1 MKKHIDLSLILP
13 CYNEHEVFDGSVAL
27 IIETLAKARW
37 SFEIIFVDDGSS
49 DTTRKMIASICKK
62 NFHCRFVFHKENL
75 GRGAAVATGILQSKG
90 PIVGYM
96 DIDCEVSPVYISSM
110 VSLIQKGKADVVVG
124 KRMYRT
130 SFTSFI
136 REILSVGYRCIADIL
151 LGTGGIDTESGYK
164 FFHKK
169 KFLPVLGKIRNQHWF
184 WDTESIVL
192 SKRAGLR
199 VVEIPVLFVRRLDKQ
214 STVRIIPDTFSYLK
228 SVWEFF
234 RRILQSGESRKKG
247 I

>member
-1 MKKHIDLSLILP
+1 MKKQIDLSLILP
-13 CYNEHEVFDGSVAL
+13 CYNEHDVFDGSVTL
-27 IIETLAKARW
+27 IIETLERSRW
-37 SFEIIFVDDGSS
+37 SFEIIFVDDGSKD
-49 DTTRKMIASICKK
+49 DTRSKIRLV
-62 NFHCRFVFHKENL
+62 CRTYDFCHAIIHKDNT
-75 GRGAAVATGILQSKG
+75 GRGAAVNSGIHASQG
-90 PIVGYM
+90 DVVGYI

-110 VSLIQKGKADVVVG
+110 VGLIQQGKADVVVG
-124 KRMYRT
+124 KRMYR
-130 SFTSFI
+130 SSLTSFI
-136 REILSVGYRCIADIL
+136 REVLSIGYRRIADIL
-151 LGTGGIDTESGYK
+151 LGTDGIDTESGYK

-234 RRILQSGESRKKG
+234 WRFRT
-247 I
+247 